1 MLLAIVATLVKLL
14 VLFAVMMLIVAY
26 GTLAERKVS
35 GHIQDRLGPYHCG
48 FHGMLQPFADGLKLF
63 FKEDIVVQESDRV
76 LYFIAPM
83 VAIVPAVLAL
93 GVIPFGDHVT
103 IMGTR
108 IDLVITDINVAV
120 LYLLAVSS
128 FSVYA
133 IVFGGW
139 SGNSKY
145 SLLGG
150 LRSAAQF
157 ISYELILGL
166 SLMGVLML
174 VGSFSLVDIVHYQK
188 KMWMVC
194 YQPLAFVLY
203 MIAATAEL
211 NRLPFDLP
219 EAESELVGG
228 YHTEYSSMKFAMFFL
243 GEYANMA
250 VTSAV
255 AVCLFLGGWYSPV
268 SFLSWIPGPIWF
280 LVKLL
285 AIFFFL
291 LWLRWTYPRFRY
303 DQLMGFSW
311 KYLLP
316 LALLNIIAT
325 GGIMLFLQRGI

>member
-1 MLLAIVATLVKLL
+1 MIVAIIVVAVKLL
-14 VLFAVMMLIVAY
+14 ILFAVLMLFVAY

-48 FHGMLQPFADGLKLF
+48 PHGLLQPLADGLKLF
-63 FKEDIVVQESDRV
+63 FKEDIVAAESDKI
-76 LYFIAPM
+76 LYYLAPM
-83 VAIVPAVLAL
+83 IAIVPAILAI
-93 GVIPFGDHVT
+93 GVIPFGESIT
-103 IMGTR
+103 LFGR
-108 IDLVITDINVAV
+108 KIDLVVTDINVAL

-139 SGNSKY
+139 SSNSKY
-145 SLLGG
+145 PLLGG

-166 SLMGVLML
+166 SIMGVIMV

-188 KMWMVC
+188 SMWMVV
-194 YQPLAFVLY
+194 YQPLAFIIY

-243 GEYANMA
+243 GEYANMT

-280 LVKLL
+280 VVKLV
-285 AIFFFL
+285 AVFFFL

-303 DQLMGFSW
+303 DQLMVFSW

-316 LALLNIIAT
+316 LALVNILAT
-325 GGIMLFLQRGI
+325 GGVMILFGGI

>member
-1 MLLAIVATLVKLL
+1 MIGAIIIAAIKLL
-14 VLFAVMMLIVAY
+14 ILFSVLMLFVAY

-48 FHGMLQPFADGLKLF
+48 PHGLLQPLADGLKLF
-63 FKEDIVVQESDRV
+63 FKEDITVSQSEKI
-76 LYFIAPM
+76 LYYLAPM
-83 VAIVPAVLAL
+83 IAIIPAVMAL
-93 GVIPFGDHVT
+93 GVIPVGDSITLFGKKIILAV
-103 IMGTR
+103 
-108 IDLVITDINVAV
+108 TDINVAL

-157 ISYELILGL
+157 VSYELILGL
-166 SLMGVLML
+166 SIIGVIMV

-188 KMWMVC
+188 HMWLVV
-194 YQPLAFVLY
+194 YQPLAFLIY

-243 GEYANMA
+243 GEYANMT

-268 SFLSWIPGPIWF
+268 SFLAWIPGPIWF
-280 LVKLL
+280 LVKLV
-285 AIFFFL
+285 AVFFFL

-316 LALLNIIAT
+316 LALINILAT
-325 GGIMLFLQRGI
+325 GGVMILLGGV

>member
-1 MLLAIVATLVKLL
+1 MLLAVVLTLVKLI
-14 VLFAVMMLIVAY
+14 VLFAVLMLIVAY

-48 FHGMLQPFADGLKLF
+48 PHGMLQPFADGLKLF
-63 FKEDIVVQESDRV
+63 FKEDIVAQESDKF
-76 LYFIAPM
+76 LYFLAPM

-103 IMGTR
+103 LFGTK
-108 IDLVITDINVAV
+108 INLVITDVNVAV

-133 IVFGGW
+133 IVLGGW

-166 SLMGVLML
+166 SLMGVIML
-174 VGSFSLVDIVHYQK
+174 VGSFSLVDIIHYQK
-188 KMWMVC
+188 RMWMIG
-194 YQPLAFVLY
+194 YQPLAFLLY

-219 EAESELVGG
+219 EAESELVAG

-268 SFLSWIPGPIWF
+268 SFLAWIPGPIWF
-280 LVKLL
+280 LVKLI
-285 AIFFFL
+285 AVFFFL

-316 LALLNIIAT
+316 LALLNIVAT
-325 GGIMLFLQRGI
+325 GGIMVFLQRGI

>member
-1 MLLAIVATLVKLL
+1 MIGAIIIAAIKLL
-14 VLFAVMMLIVAY
+14 ILFSVLMLFVAY

-48 FHGMLQPFADGLKLF
+48 PHGLLQPLADGLKLF
-63 FKEDIVVQESDRV
+63 FKEDITVSQSEKI
-76 LYFIAPM
+76 LYYLAPM
-83 VAIVPAVLAL
+83 IAIIPAVMAL
-93 GVIPFGDHVT
+93 GVIPVGDSITLFGKKIILAV
-103 IMGTR
+103 
-108 IDLVITDINVAV
+108 TDINVAL

-157 ISYELILGL
+157 VSYELILGL
-166 SLMGVLML
+166 SIIGVIMV

-188 KMWMVC
+188 HMWLVV
-194 YQPLAFVLY
+194 YQPLAFLIY

-243 GEYANMA
+243 GEYANMT

-268 SFLSWIPGPIWF
+268 SFLAWIPGPIWF
-280 LVKLL
+280 LVKLV
-285 AIFFFL
+285 AVVFFL

-316 LALLNIIAT
+316 LALINILAT
-325 GGIMLFLQRGI
+325 GGVMILLGGV

>member
-1 MLLAIVATLVKLL
+1 MLVAVIAAVIKVL
-14 VLFAVMMLIVAY
+14 VLFAVLMLIVAY
-26 GTLAERKVS
+26 STLAERKVS
-35 GHIQDRLGPYHCG
+35 GHIQDRFGPLYCG
-48 FHGMLQPFADGLKLF
+48 PHGFLQPFADGLKLF
-63 FKEDIVVQESDRV
+63 FKEDIVASKSDKF
-76 LYFIAPM
+76 LYFLAPM
-83 VAIVPAVLAL
+83 IAVFPAVMAIA
-93 GVIPFGDHVT
+93 VIPFGESVT
-103 IMGTR
+103 LFGHKIP
-108 IDLVITDINVAV
+108 LVVADVNVAV

-128 FSVYA
+128 FMVYA

-139 SGNSKY
+139 SANSKY
-145 SLLGG
+145 PLLGG

-166 SLMGVLML
+166 SIMGVLMI

-188 KMWMVC
+188 HMWMVA
-194 YQPLAFVLY
+194 YQPLAFILY
-203 MIAATAEL
+203 MVAATAEL

-219 EAESELVGG
+219 EAESELIGG

-280 LVKLL
+280 LIKVVAL
-285 AIFFFL
+285 IFFII
-291 LWLRWTYPRFRY
+291 WLRWTYPRFRY

-316 LALLNIIAT
+316 LTLLNIVAT
-325 GGIMLFLQRGI
+325 GGVMLFLQGGI

>member
-1 MLLAIVATLVKLL
+1 MVGAVIIAAVKLL
-14 VLFAVMMLIVAY
+14 VLFAVLMLFVAY

-48 FHGMLQPFADGLKLF
+48 PHGLLQPLADGLKLF
-63 FKEDIVVQESDRV
+63 FKEDITVSQSDRI
-76 LYFIAPM
+76 LYYLAPM
-83 VAIVPAVLAL
+83 IAILPAVMAL
-93 GVIPFGDHVT
+93 GVIPVGDSITLFGRKIILAV
-103 IMGTR
+103 
-108 IDLVITDINVAV
+108 TDINVAL

-157 ISYELILGL
+157 VSYELILGL
-166 SLMGVLML
+166 SIIGVIMV
-174 VGSFSLVDIVHYQK
+174 VGSFSLMDIVHYQK
-188 KMWMVC
+188 HMWLVV
-194 YQPLAFVLY
+194 YQPLAFIIY

-243 GEYANMA
+243 GEYANMT

-280 LVKLL
+280 VVKLV
-285 AIFFFL
+285 AVFFFL

-316 LALLNIIAT
+316 LALINILAT
-325 GGIMLFLQRGI
+325 GGVMILLGGA

>member
-1 MLLAIVATLVKLL
+1 MLAAIVIAVIKML
-14 VLFAVMMLIVAY
+14 VLFAVLMLFVAY

-35 GHIQDRLGPYHCG
+35 GHIQDRLGPLYCG
-48 FHGMLQPFADGLKLF
+48 SHGFLQPFADGLKLF
-63 FKEDIVVQESDRV
+63 FKEDIVARESDKF
-76 LYFIAPM
+76 LYFLAPM
-83 VAIVPAVLAL
+83 IAIVPAILAI
-93 GVIPFGDHVT
+93 GVIPFGESIT
-103 IMGTR
+103 LFGRKIN
-108 IDLVITDINVAV
+108 LVMTDINVAL

-128 FSVYA
+128 FSVYT

-139 SGNSKY
+139 SANSKY
-145 SLLGG
+145 PLLGG

-166 SLMGVLML
+166 SIMGVIMI

-188 KMWMVC
+188 GMWMVV
-194 YQPLAFVLY
+194 YQPLAFIIY
-203 MIAATAEL
+203 MVAATAEL

-243 GEYANMA
+243 GEYANM
-250 VTSAV
+250 VITSAV

-268 SFLSWIPGPIWF
+268 PFLSWVPGPIWF
-280 LVKLL
+280 VVKLV
-285 AIFFFL
+285 AVFFFL

-316 LALLNIIAT
+316 LALVNILAT
-325 GGIMLFLQRGI
+325 GGVMIFLQGGI

>member
-1 MLLAIVATLVKLL
+1 MLVAIIVAVVKVV
-14 VLFAVMMLIVAY
+14 VLFAVLMLVVAY

-35 GHIQDRLGPYHCG
+35 GHIQDRLGPMYCG
-48 FHGMLQPFADGLKLF
+48 PHALLQPFADGLKLF
-63 FKEDIVVQESDRV
+63 FKEDIVVSKSDRF
-76 LYFIAPM
+76 LYFLAPTI
-83 VAIVPAVLAL
+83 AIVPAILAI
-93 GVIPFGDHVT
+93 GVIPFGESVT
-103 IMGTR
+103 LFGHKIN
-108 IDLVITDINVAV
+108 LVVTDINVAV

-139 SGNSKY
+139 SANSKY
-145 SLLGG
+145 PLLGG

-166 SLMGVLML
+166 SIMGVLMM

-188 KMWMVC
+188 NMWLVA
-194 YQPLAFVLY
+194 YQPLAFILY
-203 MIAATAEL
+203 MVAATAEL

-268 SFLSWIPGPIWF
+268 FFLAWIPGPIWF
-280 LVKLL
+280 LIKIV
-285 AIFFFL
+285 AVIFFL

-316 LALLNIIAT
+316 LTLLNIVAT
-325 GGIMLFLQRGI
+325 GGVMLFLQGGI

>member
-1 MLLAIVATLVKLL
+1 MIVAIVIAAIKLL
-14 VLFAVMMLIVAY
+14 ILFAVLMLFVAY

-48 FHGMLQPFADGLKLF
+48 PHGLLQPLADGLKLF
-63 FKEDIVVQESDRV
+63 FKEDIVASESDKI
-76 LYFIAPM
+76 LYYLAPM
-83 VAIVPAVLAL
+83 IAIVPAVLAL
-93 GVIPFGDHVT
+93 GVIPVGDSVTLFGRK
-103 IMGTR
+103 IG
-108 IDLVITDINVAV
+108 LVVADINVAL

-133 IVFGGW
+133 VVFGGW
-139 SGNSKY
+139 SSNSKY
-145 SLLGG
+145 PLLGG

-166 SLMGVLML
+166 SIMGVIMV

-188 KMWMVC
+188 SMWMVV
-194 YQPLAFVLY
+194 YQPLAFIIY

-243 GEYANMA
+243 GEYANMT

-255 AVCLFLGGWYSPV
+255 AVCLFLGGWYSPL

-280 LVKLL
+280 ALKLM
-285 AIFFFL
+285 AVFFFL

-303 DQLMGFSW
+303 DQLMVFSW

-316 LALLNIIAT
+316 LALVNILAT
-325 GGIMLFLQRGI
+325 GGVMILLGGI

>member
-1 MLLAIVATLVKLL
+1 MLVAIIIAVIKVL
-14 VLFAVMMLIVAY
+14 VLFSVLMLMVAY

-35 GHIQDRLGPYHCG
+35 GHIQDRLGPLYCG
-48 FHGMLQPFADGLKLF
+48 PRGLLQPFADGLKLF
-63 FKEDIVVQESDRV
+63 FKEDIVASSSDKV
-76 LYFIAPM
+76 LYFLAPAI
-83 VAIVPAVLAL
+83 AIVPAILAI
-93 GVIPFGDHVT
+93 GVIPFGESVT
-103 IMGTR
+103 LFGHKIN
-108 IDLVITDINVAV
+108 LVVTDINVAL

-139 SGNSKY
+139 SANSKY
-145 SLLGG
+145 PLLGG

-166 SLMGVLML
+166 SIMGVIMI
-174 VGSFSLVDIVHYQK
+174 VGSFSLVDIVHYQS
-188 KMWMVC
+188 KMWMAL
-194 YQPLAFVLY
+194 YQPLAFVIY

-243 GEYANMA
+243 GEYANMV

-268 SFLSWIPGPIWF
+268 SFLNWVPGPAWF
-280 LVKLL
+280 LIKVVMV
-285 AIFFFL
+285 FFFW
-291 LWLRWTYPRFRY
+291 LWIRWTYPRFRY

-311 KYLLP
+311 KFLLP
-316 LALLNIIAT
+316 LALLNIVAT
-325 GGIMLFLQRGI
+325 GGVMLFFQGGV

>member
-1 MLLAIVATLVKLL
+1 MLLAIIVALVKLL
-14 VLFAVMMLIVAY
+14 VLFAVLMLIVAY

-35 GHIQDRLGPYHCG
+35 GHIQDRLGPMYCG
-48 FHGMLQPFADGLKLF
+48 PHALLQPFADGLKLF
-63 FKEDIVVQESDRV
+63 FKEDIVASKSDKF
-76 LYFIAPM
+76 LYFLAPTIAIIP
-83 VAIVPAVLAL
+83 AILAI
-93 GVIPFGDHVT
+93 GVIPFGESITLFGHK
-103 IMGTR
+103 IN
-108 IDLVITDINVAV
+108 LVITDINVAV

-139 SGNSKY
+139 SANSKY
-145 SLLGG
+145 PLLGG

-166 SLMGVLML
+166 SIMGVLMI

-188 KMWMVC
+188 NMWLVA
-194 YQPLAFVLY
+194 YQPLAFILY
-203 MIAATAEL
+203 MVAATAEL

-268 SFLSWIPGPIWF
+268 SFLAWVPGPIWF
-280 LVKLL
+280 LIKIV
-285 AIFFFL
+285 AVFFFL
-291 LWLRWTYPRFRY
+291 LWVRWTYPRFRY

-316 LALLNIIAT
+316 LTLLNIVAT
-325 GGIMLFLQRGI
+325 GGVMLFLQGGI

>member
-1 MLLAIVATLVKLL
+1 MIVAIVIAAIKLL
-14 VLFAVMMLIVAY
+14 ILFAVLMLFVAY

-48 FHGMLQPFADGLKLF
+48 PHGLLQPLADGLKLF
-63 FKEDIVVQESDRV
+63 FKEDIVASESDKI
-76 LYFIAPM
+76 LYYLAPM
-83 VAIVPAVLAL
+83 IAIVPAVLAL
-93 GVIPFGDHVT
+93 GVIPVGDSVTLFGRK
-103 IMGTR
+103 IG
-108 IDLVITDINVAV
+108 LVVADINVAL

-139 SGNSKY
+139 SSNSKY
-145 SLLGG
+145 PLLGG

-166 SLMGVLML
+166 SIMGVIMV

-188 KMWMVC
+188 SMWMVV
-194 YQPLAFVLY
+194 YQPLAFIIY

-243 GEYANMA
+243 GEYANMT

-255 AVCLFLGGWYSPV
+255 AVCLFLGGWYSPL

-280 LVKLL
+280 ALKLM
-285 AIFFFL
+285 AVFFFL

-303 DQLMGFSW
+303 DQLMVFSW

-316 LALLNIIAT
+316 LALVNILAT
-325 GGIMLFLQRGI
+325 GGVMILLGGI